1 MRADVPSTLGEI
13 PAAAIAVPAA
23 GSPLNLPTHSGQAIS
38 VIIDATGPGSFS
50 RLWGMS
56 LLERNVRLVER
67 LGAARIHV
75 LVRPADQTRA
85 GRRRFPGPVAIDVQA
100 LERSGV
106 AAAAD
111 LVRETS
117 GPVLILEANG
127 VYDRRFLGALW
138 QCPAPACGVG
148 EQGGPLLPATLLVNG
163 GESAQVLDAGVDGS
177 GWQAVQR
184 GYLESEGVS
193 RIELDDVDRRI
204 SSLRKSVAPQIIHA
218 GDQEGLRCADEHLRD
233 LAGKGVN
240 DFLAEFVHPPIE
252 FFLTRLVA
260 RTALTP
266 NQVAVFYALF
276 SFASIPLIA
285 SGHLW
290 EGLGLNMVRGI
301 LDGVDGKLARLT
313 LRESRGGHLLDKVI
327 DWIYLPPLFLTLGH
341 YLAGG
346 DWWGVPML
354 AVYVRQVFSWLDV
367 LFASWF
373 GHFLGVSSGEVR
385 PVDRLMR
392 RFWPRRNVTMLI
404 LTVSALLSQPRAGLY
419 CVTGLT
425 ILLVLFRMV
434 RLDQEG
440 RRQRRRREKSA

>member
-1 MRADVPSTLGEI
+1 MPLELPPTLEKVPTSALD
-13 PAAAIAVPAA
+13 VPAA
-23 GSPLNLPTHSGQAIS
+23 GSPLHLPTDSGQEMS
-38 VIIDATGPGSFS
+38 VIIDATGPGSHS

-56 LLERNVRLVER
+56 LLERNIRLVER
-67 LGAARIHV
+67 LGATRIHV

-85 GRRRFPGPVAIDVQA
+85 GRRRFPGPIAVEVHPV
-100 LERSGV
+100 EHGGV
-106 AAAAD
+106 VAAAD

-117 GPVLILEANG
+117 GPVLVVEAAG
-127 VYDRRFLGALW
+127 VYDRRFIGALW
-138 QCPAPACGVG
+138 QRPVPACGAG
-148 EQGGPLLPATLLVNG
+148 EDGGPLPAAALLVASS
-163 GESAQVLDAGVDGS
+163 SAQLMDAAVDDP
-177 GWQAVQR
+177 GWQAAQR
-184 GYLESEGVS
+184 VFLASETVYKTK
-193 RIELDDVDRRI
+193 LDAVGRRI
-204 SSLRKSVAPQIIHA
+204 PSLRKSVDPLVIDA
-218 GDQEGLRCADEHLRD
+218 GDQAGVRRADEHLRA

-240 DFLAEFVHPPIE
+240 DFLAEYVHPPIE

-290 EGLGLNMVRGI
+290 EGLGFNMVRGI

-327 DWIYLPPLFLTLGH
+327 DWIYLPPLFLTLGY

-346 DWWGVPML
+346 DWWGPPML

-367 LFASWF
+367 LFASWC

-385 PVDRLMR
+385 RVDRVMR
-392 RFWPRRNVTMLI
+392 RFWPRRNITMLI
-404 LTVSALLSQPRAGLY
+404 LTASALLSQPEAGLY

-425 ILLVLFRMV
+425 ILLVLFRLF
-434 RLDQEG
+434 RLDQEA
-440 RRQRRRREKSA
+440 RRVRRKRENSG

>member
-1 MRADVPSTLGEI
+1 MTADIPPILGEA
-13 PAAAIAVPAA
+13 PVSDQAVPAA
-23 GSPLNLPTHSGQAIS
+23 GSPLILPTASGEEMS

-75 LVRPADQTRA
+75 LVRAADQTRA
-85 GRRRFPGPVAIDVQA
+85 GRRRFPGPAAVEVHA

-111 LVRETS
+111 LVRKTS
-117 GPVLILEANG
+117 GPVLVLEADG
-127 VYDRRFLGALW
+127 VYDRRFIGTLW
-138 QCPAPACGVG
+138 QRPAPACGVA
-148 EQGGPLLPATLLVNG
+148 GGGVPAAAALLVDG
-163 GESAQVLDAGVDGS
+163 STAPWLDVGVDGA

-184 GYLESEGVS
+184 EFLESEGVC
-193 RIELDDVDRRI
+193 RVELDNVDRRI
-204 SSLRKSVAPQIIHA
+204 SSLRKSVAPQIIHG
-218 GDQEGLRCADEHLRD
+218 GDQEGLRRSDEYLRN

-240 DFLAEFVHPPIE
+240 DFLAEFVHAPIE

-285 SGHLW
+285 SGRLW

-313 LRESRGGHLLDKVI
+313 LRESRAGHRLDKVV
-327 DWIYLPPLFLTLGH
+327 DWIYLPPLFLTLGY

-346 DWWGVPML
+346 DWWGLPML

-392 RFWPRRNVTMLI
+392 RFWPRRNIAMLI

-425 ILLVLFRMV
+425 VLLVLFRVV

-440 RRQRRRREKSA
+440 RRLRRGRAKAG